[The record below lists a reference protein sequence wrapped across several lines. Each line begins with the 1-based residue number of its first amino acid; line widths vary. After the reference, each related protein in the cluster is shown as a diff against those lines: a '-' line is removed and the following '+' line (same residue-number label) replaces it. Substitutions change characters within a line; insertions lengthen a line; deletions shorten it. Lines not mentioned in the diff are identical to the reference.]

1 MNKLK
6 LLLAVLMSTLVV
18 FASQRTYIA
27 KSEAIGGIYSDLFF
41 TRLAVETQQYT
52 RQIEYGLENG
62 KSLENFYNIQTI
74 LSNVRRC
81 SSYINGAY
89 IVSESMVLMYS
100 LSDAEASE
108 LTRISVPSAHSI
120 YSVYDTAGEYLISL
134 PISGRSGENAGY
146 MVLSVSR
153 NAVSNSVSDFNQES
167 FIQSAV
173 MCGLA
178 ILLGY
183 VLIINRCRRRESIYF
198 DCTRITAVT
207 ICSEILLD
215 SVISMLKLQMT
226 LDSLIQQSVSKIV
239 MALQNDLDAVAEK
252 GIAVSRIYDLN
263 SWLLESCRQIPF
275 IDNLIYDKNYK
286 ISAIV
291 VPDYAVGQAMEF
303 LLLLAGILG
312 ICAAAGALLCFGG
325 LLADKR
331 KNRAYLTKEVKGE
344 KLNADDPKK
353 PVVSA

>member
-6 LLLAVLMSTLVV
+6 LLLAVLMSTLIV

-74 LSNVRRC
+74 LTNVRRC

-89 IVSESMVLMYS
+89 IVSDSMVLMYS
-100 LSDAEASE
+100 LSDKDASE
-108 LTRISVPSAHSI
+108 LTRISVPSASSI
-120 YSVYDTAGEYLISL
+120 YSVYEAGSEYLISL

-146 MVLSVSR
+146 MVLSVSGDS
-153 NAVSNSVSDFNQES
+153 VSNSVSDFNQES
-167 FIQSAV
+167 LIQTAV

-178 ILLGY
+178 MLCGY
-183 VLIINRCRRRESIYF
+183 VLIVNRCRRRESIYF
-198 DCTRITAVT
+198 DCTRVTAIT

-226 LDSLIQQSVSKIV
+226 LDSLIQSVSKIV
-239 MALQNDLDAVAEK
+239 MALQNDLDTVAEK

-303 LLLLAGILG
+303 FLLLAGILG
-312 ICAAAGALLCFGG
+312 ICAGAGVLLCLGG
-325 LLADKR
+325 RLADKR
-331 KNRAYLTKEVKGE
+331 RNKAQISSEEKGE
-344 KLNADDPKK
+344 ELNADKDKQ
-353 PVVSA
+353 PVISA